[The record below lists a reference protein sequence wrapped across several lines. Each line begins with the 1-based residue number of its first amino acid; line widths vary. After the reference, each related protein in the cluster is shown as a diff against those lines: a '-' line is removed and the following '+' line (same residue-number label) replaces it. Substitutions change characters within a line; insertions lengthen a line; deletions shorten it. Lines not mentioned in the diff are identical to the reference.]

1 MKGKLEVVRGDFRE
15 GIKHFRIMWW
25 LWKFK
30 AIISTVIIFSIIT
43 GIYLIELTGESPEY
57 VSGYFLG
64 IAGIILFLIWLFS
77 KRVKQLIPK
86 QEVKKFLFICLV
98 TLAPFILVGIVY
110 LILEVI
116 DYPLP

>member
-1 MKGKLEVVRGDFRE
+1 MKEKLERVRGDFRE
-15 GIKHFRIMWW
+15 GIKHFRITWW

-30 AIISTVIIFSIIT
+30 AILSIVIIFSLIT
-43 GIYLIELTGESPEY
+43 GSYLIELTGESPEY

-64 IAGIILFLIWLFS
+64 IAGIILFLSWLFS

-86 QEVKKFLFICLV
+86 QEVKKFLFVFLV
-98 TLAPFILVGIVY
+98 TLAPFTLVGIVY